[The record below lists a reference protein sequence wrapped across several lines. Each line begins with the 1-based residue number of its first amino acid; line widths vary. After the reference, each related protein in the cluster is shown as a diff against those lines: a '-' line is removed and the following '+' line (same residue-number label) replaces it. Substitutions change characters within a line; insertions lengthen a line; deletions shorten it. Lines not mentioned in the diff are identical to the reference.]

1 MQPNLFLCELVAKY
15 SIKAIERKNPYPL
28 PLKGMCIS
36 VPLII
41 VYLAQCPKN
50 KIQVSPSKKVG
61 ALGNVR
67 LIAAVCRG
75 AEKIFLK
82 PPCAHGLDLSA
93 LGQNANRSGMCLR
106 VCEGEEGVERAV
118 MVFFLQMQPKLTR
131 PNCLNKSKTVALRSS
146 NTYFRPHAFVSTHA

>member
-1 MQPNLFLCELVAKY
+1 M
-15 SIKAIERKNPYPL
+15 
-28 PLKGMCIS
+28 
-36 VPLII
+36 PLII

-50 KIQVSPSKKVG
+50 KIQVSPSEKVG

-93 LGQNANRSGMCLR
+93 LGQNAKRSCMCLR
-106 VCEGEEGVERAV
+106 VCERGGGGGGGRAGYHG
-118 MVFFLQMQPKLTR
+118 FFFANATE
-131 PNCLNKSKTVALRSS
+131 
-146 NTYFRPHAFVSTHA
+146 THPTELPE